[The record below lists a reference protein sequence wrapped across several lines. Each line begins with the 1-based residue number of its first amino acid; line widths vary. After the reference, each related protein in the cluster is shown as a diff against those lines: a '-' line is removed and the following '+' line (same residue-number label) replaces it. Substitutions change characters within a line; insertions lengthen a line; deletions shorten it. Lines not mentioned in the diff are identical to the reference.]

1 MGKKNFES
9 NKGKSKRIWIYSIIG
24 VLLVLTGVFL
34 LSESQFD
41 VNQIPNLFSEMKN
54 MLFDKTE
61 NKVQI
66 AEEMPAG

>member
-1 MGKKNFES
+1 MGKKNIES

-41 VNQIPNLFSEMKN
+41 VNQIPNLFLNYYIHE
-54 MLFDKTE
+54 
-61 NKVQI
+61 
-66 AEEMPAG
+66 

>member
-1 MGKKNFES
+1 M
-9 NKGKSKRIWIYSIIG
+9 
-24 VLLVLTGVFL
+24 LLVLTGVFL

-66 AEEMPAG
+66 AEEMPAAKIKVYSEQTSVVEPDRYSV

>member
-1 MGKKNFES
+1 MGKKNIES

-41 VNQIPNLFSEMKN
+41 VNQIPVSYTHLT
-54 MLFDKTE
+54 LPTTE
-61 NKVQI
+61 RV
-66 AEEMPAG
+66 